1 MPGSEQGESQ
11 YRTLYLNPEPPKFP
25 NLLITGGFL
34 ARGCGYRCANTS
46 AEGTRLIM
54 DIPRPSNARAKMMR
68 RIVLGA
74 AAILLI
80 GGVTY
85 GLSRLRPA
93 APSVDRATVW
103 SDEVKRG
110 PMLRELR
117 GIGTLIPEDIQ
128 WIPAQTEAQ
137 VDRIVLK
144 PGAIVKSDSIILELS
159 NLTLKRD
166 VLDSEYQLKAAEA
179 DYANLKV
186 QVNGELLNQK
196 AAEAAVRSEYEQAK
210 IQHAVDEKLA
220 AEGIGSTVTAELSKV
235 KEEQLGVRVQLEG
248 ERTKNTADA
257 AQARLQAQQSHVD
270 QQRALYE
277 LRHAELEALHVRAG
291 LNGVLQLVPV
301 EVGQH
306 VLPGTNLARVAD
318 PKKLKAE
325 VKVAETQAKDAVI
338 GQKATVDTRNG
349 VVAGHVS
356 RIDPSVQNGTVTVDV
371 AIDGPLPDGAR
382 PDLSVDGTIEVE
394 NLKDVLYVGRP
405 VHGASQSTISLFK
418 LSSDGSEANRVNV
431 KLGRSSVNTVEILQ
445 GLQVGDRVIL
455 SDMSQWDNY
464 DRVRLK

>member
-1 MPGSEQGESQ
+1 M
-11 YRTLYLNPEPPKFP
+11 
-25 NLLITGGFL
+25 I
-34 ARGCGYRCANTS
+34 
-46 AEGTRLIM
+46 
-54 DIPRPSNARAKMMR
+54 R
-68 RIVLGA
+68 RIALLAV
-74 AAILLI
+74 AILVVV
-80 GGVTY
+80 GATY

-110 PMLRELR
+110 PMLREVR
-117 GIGTLIPEDIQ
+117 GIGTLVPEDIQ
-128 WIPAQTEAQ
+128 WIPAQTEGQ
-137 VDRIVLK
+137 VNRIVLR

-159 NLTLKRD
+159 NLTLRRD
-166 VLDSEYQLKAAEA
+166 ALDAEFLLKAAEA

-186 QVNGELLNQK
+186 QVNSELLNQK

-220 AEGIGSTVTAELSKV
+220 AEGIGSTVTAQLSEV
-235 KEEQLGVRVQLEG
+235 REEQLGVRLELEG
-248 ERTKNTADA
+248 ERTKNSADTAK
-257 AQARLQAQQSHVD
+257 ARLQAQMSHVD

-277 LRHAELEALHVRAG
+277 LRRAELEALHVRAG

-306 VLPGTNLARVAD
+306 VMPGTNLARVAD

-325 VKVAETQAKDAVI
+325 IKVAETQAKDVVI
-338 GQKATVDTRNG
+338 GQKATIDTRNG
-349 VVAGHVS
+349 VVVGHVS

-382 PDLSVDGTIEVE
+382 PDLSVDGTVEIE

-418 LSSDGSEANRVNV
+418 LTSDGSEAARVNV

-445 GLQVGDRVIL
+445 GLRVGDRVIL

>member
-1 MPGSEQGESQ
+1 
-11 YRTLYLNPEPPKFP
+11 
-25 NLLITGGFL
+25 
-34 ARGCGYRCANTS
+34 
-46 AEGTRLIM
+46 
-54 DIPRPSNARAKMMR
+54 MR

-186 QVNGELLNQK
+186 QVNSELLNQK